1 MENLGRVLENYG
13 LKKDS
18 GIVMEGDANHYTQ
31 LGPNAFL
38 PEISTESAYAS
49 SLSADAYVLVQ
60 NAQAIREI
68 EFYRDSLEIQPILS
82 TTESGYIKQVE
93 NGRISLTQE
102 EGDETGSFRVGVS
115 VTEEVE
121 NGETQLVYFSSSTLV
136 NDDYDELVMNGNTEL
151 LTNVITE
158 LCGIDAGQA
167 ISIPAKSLSV
177 NYLSYTQQS
186 AVFWRT
192 VVMILIP
199 GAFLAA
205 GFVIWIRRRKQ

>member
-1 MENLGRVLENYG
+1 MMNWC
-13 LKKDS
+13 
-18 GIVMEGDANHYTQ
+18 
-31 LGPNAFL
+31 
-38 PEISTESAYAS
+38 
-49 SLSADAYVLVQ
+49 
-60 NAQAIREI
+60 
-68 EFYRDSLEIQPILS
+68 
-82 TTESGYIKQVE
+82 
-93 NGRISLTQE
+93 
-102 EGDETGSFRVGVS
+102 
-115 VTEEVE
+115 
-121 NGETQLVYFSSSTLV
+121 
-136 NDDYDELVMNGNTEL
+136 MNGNTEL

-205 GFVIWIRRRKQ
+205 GFVIWIRRRKNSEKKE

>member
-68 EFYRDSLEIQPILS
+68 ESYRDSLEIQPILS

-93 NGRISLTQE
+93 DGRISLTQE
-102 EGDETGSFRVGVS
+102 EEMKQDLSGWEF
-115 VTEEVE
+115 
-121 NGETQLVYFSSSTLV
+121 
-136 NDDYDELVMNGNTEL
+136 L
-151 LTNVITE
+151 L
-158 LCGIDAGQA
+158 
-167 ISIPAKSLSV
+167 
-177 NYLSYTQQS
+177 
-186 AVFWRT
+186 
-192 VVMILIP
+192 
-199 GAFLAA
+199 
-205 GFVIWIRRRKQ
+205 RRKWKTEKHSWYIFLLLPW